1 MNLENEMNETIEE
14 VKKPTIRK
22 ISKVQM
28 ETMSFKRKK
37 KAKKTPSL
45 FDSNLVDRSYWG
57 NDPGTDL
64 EISLTRVQIS
74 RSLNKGE
81 MLDIKNCR
89 TATHLNKDNVSELM
103 KYQLHLMTL
112 IADENE
118 CNIFRNINGD
128 GTVMVEFDKETEQ
141 YEFVFLK

>member
-1 MNLENEMNETIEE
+1 MTLENEMNETIEE
-14 VKKPTIRK
+14 IKKPTIRK
-22 ISKVQM
+22 ISKIQM
-28 ETMSFKRKK
+28 ETMSFKKKK

-81 MLDIKNCR
+81 MLDIKNCSK
-89 TATHLNKDNVSELM
+89 AAHLSHANVMKLM
-103 KYQLHLMTL
+103 EEQFHLMTL
-112 IADENE
+112 IADEND
-118 CNIFRNINGD
+118 CNIFTNINQD
-128 GTVMVEFDKETEQ
+128 GFVMVELDSETNQ
-141 YEFVFLK
+141 YNFVFVK